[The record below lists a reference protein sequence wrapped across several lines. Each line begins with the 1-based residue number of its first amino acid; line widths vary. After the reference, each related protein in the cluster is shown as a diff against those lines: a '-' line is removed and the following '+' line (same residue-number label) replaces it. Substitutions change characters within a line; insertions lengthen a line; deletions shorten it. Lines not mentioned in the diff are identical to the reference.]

1 LCSAVGTGTLLAVD
15 PHLLSQKRISPMQPR
30 FPADHHFHR
39 RNRKSQG
46 DRARNSGQPRA
57 AADYMIRQ
65 CLPAFDAS
73 DPRGPA

>member
-1 LCSAVGTGTLLAVD
+1 
-15 PHLLSQKRISPMQPR
+15 MQPR

-39 RNRKSQG
+39 RNRNPQG
-46 DRARNSGQPRA
+46 APGVVASSTNQSLAP
-57 AADYMIRQ
+57 ADYLMRQ